1 MKSRLG
7 GLRRQFMENELITTT
22 SRSTSVASE
31 TKKDNVKKW
40 ISFF

>member
-1 MKSRLG
+1 MG
-7 GLRRQFMENELITTT
+7 GLRRQFLEGELITTT
-22 SRSTSVASE
+22 SRSTSVVGE